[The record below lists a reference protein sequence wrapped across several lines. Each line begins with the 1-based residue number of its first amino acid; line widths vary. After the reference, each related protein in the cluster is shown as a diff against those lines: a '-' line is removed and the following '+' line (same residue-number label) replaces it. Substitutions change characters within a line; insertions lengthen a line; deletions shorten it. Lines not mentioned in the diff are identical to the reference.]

1 MEMKRLTLDELQIQ
15 SFSTAG
21 ENAAGRGTVRAHES
35 ATDEAACPPDT
46 WDTSSQSCIE
56 SCRYSCICNG
66 TDPADYTVDCTVWH
80 HNPSEC

>member
-1 MEMKRLTLDELQIQ
+1 MEMKRLTLDELQVQ
-15 SFSTAG
+15 SFATG
-21 ENAAGRGTVRAHES
+21 PIDVPGGTVRGYEDS
-35 ATDEAACPPDT
+35 TGDVECPPDT